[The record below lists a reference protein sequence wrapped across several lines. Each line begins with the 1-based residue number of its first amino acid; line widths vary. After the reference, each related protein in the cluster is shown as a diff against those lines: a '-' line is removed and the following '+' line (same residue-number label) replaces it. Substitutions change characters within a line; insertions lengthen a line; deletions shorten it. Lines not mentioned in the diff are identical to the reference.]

1 MTDQPKPKLS
11 ELISI
16 VATKDK
22 LRVASS
28 ATTADVNAALRQVY
42 SDRDRDDQP
51 GRQRL
56 VRNSTQNVSDLIRKL
71 RDMPDDEEE

>member
-1 MTDQPKPKLS
+1 MSDQPKPTLS
-11 ELISI
+11 ELIRS
-16 VATKDK
+16 VATKDR

-28 ATTADVNAALRQVY
+28 ATTTDVSDALRQVY